1 MHVIVKEIDRWMFL
15 VDLEMD
21 VIWNY
26 HGSSKGS
33 FIYCFAYHFYF
44 MHVLGIFHFPRHLWG
59 CRSWILFWWNLVV
72 GFKLIASFF
81 ISRLFAQLC
90 EVYKS
95 VDFLVVICWD
105 VILMATRRDFE
116 ASKERPC
123 CSTVSEPHAHCCTW
137 GYAWGSRDTCWDCW
151 QAHKIQNWWI
161 QDNEGNFVSH
171 SWNDNYCLCF
181 HLRTHHYKNM
191 AKISLPGYSRL
202 MLTAS

>member
-1 MHVIVKEIDRWMFL
+1 LKVVCCFSWLANGWAKGFQVWQCKSIYFSLFFSLFSHYLWHRFLKVNRDHSEI
-15 VDLEMD
+15 
-21 VIWNY
+21 I
-26 HGSSKGS
+26 SSFS
-33 FIYCFAYHFYF
+33 PI
-44 MHVLGIFHFPRHLWG
+44 
-59 CRSWILFWWNLVV
+59 

-137 GYAWGSRDTCWDCW
+137 GYAWGSCDACWDCW
-151 QAHKIQNWWI
+151 QAH
-161 QDNEGNFVSH
+161 
-171 SWNDNYCLCF
+171 
-181 HLRTHHYKNM
+181 
-191 AKISLPGYSRL
+191 
-202 MLTAS
+202 